1 MKRAGTPLTQVH
13 GIPTVKSGQL
23 LRCFDLS
30 CSRGSYLSYCS
41 GESSIL
47 TISAMAF
54 DCLVLCDELEAL
66 RVLCKALDDAEINRD
81 ICTDLEEATTF
92 LNHRKYE
99 AVIVDCDGIN
109 GGTAFLRSIRYSASN
124 KKASVFALI
133 SGENGIPK
141 SFEKGANFALQKP
154 LSYDTVV
161 RSLRAAHNPMV
172 QERRRSF
179 RHAAEIPV
187 ELKRNGSGKIHCM
200 SRNISDG
207 GMGLCAAKGLQIR
220 QEFEIRFQLPEEEHW
235 IEGHCTVRWTDG
247 ANNAGVRFVQLPA
260 RDYRRLKEWISEQY
274 EKVPPALL
282 IDVVKKKA

>member
-1 MKRAGTPLTQVH
+1 
-13 GIPTVKSGQL
+13 
-23 LRCFDLS
+23 
-30 CSRGSYLSYCS
+30 
-41 GESSIL
+41 
-47 TISAMAF
+47 MAF

-81 ICTDLEEATTF
+81 ICTDLDEATSF

-109 GGTAFLRSIRYSASN
+109 GGAAFLRAIRRSASN

-133 SGENGIPK
+133 SGENGAPT

-154 LSYDTVV
+154 LSYDTVA
-161 RSLRAAHNPMV
+161 RSLRAAHNPML

-179 RHAAEIPV
+179 RHPAEIPV
-187 ELKRNGSGKIHCM
+187 ELKRNSSGTVQCM

-207 GMGLCAAKGLQIR
+207 GIGLRAAHALQLR
-220 QEFEIRFQLPEEEHW
+220 QEFEIRFRLPEDEHW

-247 ANNAGVRFVQLPA
+247 AGNAGVRFVQLPA
-260 RDYRRLKEWISEQY
+260 VDYRRLKEWIGEQY

-282 IDVVKKKA
+282 IDVVKKKV